1 MKVLIVGGTGN
12 ISTSIVEELRRLG
25 HDVSVV
31 VRGSHRDELPA
42 DVRRIRADRRDY
54 AAFEELMGGHTWD
67 AVIDMVAFD
76 AEDARSA
83 IRAFRG
89 RTAHYVACSTVVVY
103 GHGFTA
109 LPTTEDEPHRAVDAY
124 GGGKVEMERVLRE
137 EADGLPVTILRP
149 SHNYGRVVPVRQ
161 VTGFDPTF
169 VDRLRRGRPILVV
182 DTAEKTTWS
191 SLHVDDA
198 ALAFA
203 HCLGREACIGKAY
216 HVVGT
221 ETFSWADYHRRVAA
235 VLGFDVELVP
245 LPLEEIVAA
254 GGPATGILSITAY
267 DGWFTTEA
275 ITRDVPEFRQRI
287 LLEEGTERSVEWA
300 ARHGL
305 LQSAADRTWEDDL
318 IDTVLR

>member
-12 ISTSIVEELRRLG
+12 ISTSIVEELRRLE

-31 VRGSHRDELPA
+31 VRGMHRDEVPP
-42 DVRRIRADRRDY
+42 DVQRIHADRRDY
-54 AAFEELMGGHTWD
+54 AAFERLMAGQTWD
-67 AVIDMVAFD
+67 AVIDMVAFNAD
-76 AEDARSA
+76 DARSA
-83 IRAFRG
+83 IRAFKG

-103 GHGFTA
+103 GHDFTA
-109 LPTTEDEPHRAVDAY
+109 LPTTEDEPQRATDVY
-124 GGGKVEMERVLRE
+124 GGGKAEMERVLRT

-169 VDRLRRGRPILVV
+169 VDRLRRGRPILVT
-182 DTAEKTTWS
+182 DSAEKTTWS
-191 SLHVDDA
+191 CLHVDDA

-203 HCLGREACIGKAY
+203 HCLGREACIGRAY

-235 VLGFDVELVP
+235 ALGFDVELVP

-254 GGPATGILSITAY
+254 RGAATGILSITAY
-267 DGWFTTEA
+267 DGWFTTGNV
-275 ITRDVPEFRQRI
+275 TRDIPEFRQRI
-287 LLEEGTERSVEWA
+287 LLEEGTQRSVEWA
-300 ARHGL
+300 ERHGL
-305 LQSAADRTWEDDL
+305 LESAADRTWEDDL
-318 IDTVLR
+318 IDSVLR